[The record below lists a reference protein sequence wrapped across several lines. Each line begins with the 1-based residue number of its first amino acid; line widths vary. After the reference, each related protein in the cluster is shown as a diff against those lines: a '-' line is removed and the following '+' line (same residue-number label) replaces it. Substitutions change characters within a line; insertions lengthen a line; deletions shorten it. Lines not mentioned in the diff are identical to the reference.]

1 MKRRKEPD
9 VTVDSSSIFKRK
21 KTPGG
26 IKYAKSPYMYQA
38 KRQGGGG
45 ERPTTYSSLSMGEQL
60 LRVTGNIPRGRL
72 IVACHP

>member
-1 MKRRKEPD
+1 MEASSVNQISLTESWGKKNEERDSD

-38 KRQGGGG
+38 
-45 ERPTTYSSLSMGEQL
+45 
-60 LRVTGNIPRGRL
+60 
-72 IVACHP
+72 